1 MSRSLKKE
9 AILNTAESLFYNHG
23 FHAVGLKKILD
34 ESNVAT
40 MTLYNHFSSK
50 EQLIE
55 EVLKK
60 RESQY
65 WSYLDSSVDKESETP
80 FLEVVKAHGKW
91 LNDNEQNGCMFLR
104 AIEEFSG
111 TNNQI
116 EFIAR
121 NHKDKLLEFLRD
133 LGKENGY
140 SNYEDIASQ
149 MAVLLEG
156 ATSMAEIVG
165 PQQAG
170 NQALCMVESLL
181 KDWGK

>member
-9 AILNTAESLFYNHG
+9 AILNTAETLFYDHG
-23 FHAVGLKKILD
+23 FHAVGLKKIID
-34 ESNVAT
+34 EANVAT

-65 WSYLDSSVDKESETP
+65 WSYLDSSVKGESDAP
-80 FLEVVKAHGKW
+80 FLDVVKAHGKW
-91 LNDNEQNGCMFLR
+91 LNDSGENGCMFLR
-104 AIEEFSG
+104 ALEEFAG

-116 EFIAR
+116 EGIAR
-121 NHKDKLLEFLRD
+121 NHKNKLLEFLRN
-133 LGKENGY
+133 LGVKNGY
-140 SNYEDIASQ
+140 SDDEDMASQ

-170 NQALCMVESLL
+170 NQAIYMAESLL
-181 KDWGK
+181 KAWKT

>member
-1 MSRSLKKE
+1 
-9 AILNTAESLFYNHG
+9 G
-23 FHAVGLKKILD
+23 FHAVGIKKILD
-34 ESNVAT
+34 DSNVVT

-65 WSYLDSSVDKESETP
+65 WSYLASSVDEKSETP

-91 LNDNEQNGCMFLR
+91 LNDNEHNGCMFLR

-116 EFIAR
+116 ESIAR
-121 NHKDKLLEFLRD
+121 NHKDKLLEFLWD
-133 LGKENGY
+133 LGKRNGY
-140 SNYEDIASQ
+140 LNYEDIASQ

-156 ATSMAEIVG
+156 TTSMAEIVG
-165 PQQAG
+165 PRQARD
-170 NQALCMVESLL
+170 QALSMVESLL
-181 KDWGK
+181 KNWEE

>member
-1 MSRSLKKE
+1 MSYSLKKE
-9 AILNTAESLFYNHG
+9 AILDTAESLFYDHG
-23 FHAVGLKKILD
+23 FHAIGLKKILD
-34 ESNVAT
+34 EAEVAT

-65 WSYLDSSVDKESETP
+65 WPYLDSSVEEESDAP

-91 LNDNEQNGCMFLR
+91 LNDHGKNGCMFLR
-104 AIEEFSG
+104 AMEEFAG

-121 NHKDKLLEFLRD
+121 NHKNKLLGFLRD
-133 LGKENGY
+133 LGQKNGY

-170 NQALCMVESLL
+170 NQVIYMVESLL
-181 KDWGK
+181 KDWKK

>member
-1 MSRSLKKE
+1 MSHSPKKE
-9 AILNTAESLFYNHG
+9 SILNTAETLFYNHG
-23 FHAVGLKKILD
+23 FHSVGMKKIID

-65 WSYLDSSVDKESETP
+65 WSYINSSVDEESETS
-80 FLEVVKAHGKW
+80 FLEVIKAHGKW

-121 NHKDKLLEFLRD
+121 DHKNSLLKYLRD
-133 LGKENGY
+133 LAQKNGY
-140 SNYEDIASQ
+140 SNDEDIASQ
-149 MAVLLEG
+149 IAVLLEG

-170 NQALCMVESLL
+170 NQALSMAKSFL
-181 KDWGK
+181 KD

>member
-1 MSRSLKKE
+1 MTHSHKKE
-9 AILNTAESLFYNHG
+9 AILDAAESLFYNHG
-23 FHAVGLKKILD
+23 FHAIGLKKILD
-34 ESNVAT
+34 EANVAT

-65 WSYLDSSVDKESETP
+65 WSYLELSVKEESNAP
-80 FLEVVKAHGKW
+80 ILEVVKAHGKW
-91 LNDNEQNGCMFLR
+91 LNDNGKNGCIFLR
-104 AIEEFSG
+104 AMEEFAG

-116 EFIAR
+116 EIIAR
-121 NHKDKLLEFLRD
+121 NHKNKLLKFLQD
-133 LGKENGY
+133 LGQKNGY

-149 MAVLLEG
+149 TAVLLEG

-165 PQQAG
+165 AQEAG
-170 NQALCMVESLL
+170 NQTLCMVESLL
-181 KDWGK
+181 KDWR

>member
-1 MSRSLKKE
+1 MSHSMKKE
-9 AILNTAESLFYNHG
+9 AILDTAESLFYDHG
-23 FHAVGLKKILD
+23 FHAIGLKKILD
-34 ESNVAT
+34 EANVAT

-55 EVLKK
+55 EILKK

-65 WSYLDSSVDKESETP
+65 WSYLDTSVEEKSESP
-80 FLEVVKAHGKW
+80 FLQVVKAHGKW
-91 LNDNEQNGCMFLR
+91 LNDKGKNGCMFLR
-104 AIEEFSG
+104 AIEEFAG

-121 NHKDKLLEFLRD
+121 NHKNKLLEYLQD
-133 LGKENGY
+133 LGQKSGY

-156 ATSMAEIVG
+156 ATSMTEIVG

-181 KDWGK
+181 KAWKK

>member
-1 MSRSLKKE
+1 MSHSLKKE
-9 AILNTAESLFYNHG
+9 AILDTAESLFYDHG
-23 FHAVGLKKILD
+23 FHAIGLKKILD
-34 ESNVAT
+34 EANVAT

-65 WSYLDSSVDKESETP
+65 WSYLDASVEEISEPP
-80 FLEVVKAHGKW
+80 FLQVVKAHGKW
-91 LNDNEQNGCMFLR
+91 LNDKGKNGCMFLR
-104 AIEEFSG
+104 AIEEFAG

-121 NHKDKLLEFLRD
+121 NHKYKLLKYLQD
-133 LGKENGY
+133 LGQKSGY

-156 ATSMAEIVG
+156 ATSMTEIVG

-181 KDWGK
+181 KAWKK